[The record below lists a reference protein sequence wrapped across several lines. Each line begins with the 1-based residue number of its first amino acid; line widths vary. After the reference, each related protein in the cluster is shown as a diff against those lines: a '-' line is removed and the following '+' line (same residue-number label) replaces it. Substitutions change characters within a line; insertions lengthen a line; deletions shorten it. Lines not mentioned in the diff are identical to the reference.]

1 MRGIWL
7 TALARRITRTE
18 TFESLV
24 APALADLQYEAA
36 SGRPVGRHYA
46 ALVIVIATALLR
58 DLRVD
63 AQLTFGAPR
72 VWRRAGAWYAGFV
85 LFYAATVLYS
95 DTPWH
100 LLDVTGQAT
109 ALAYALAIGVVA
121 PLPYALVAAVFYLRR
136 ESVAPRRWLHS

>member
-7 TALARRITRTE
+7 TAIVRRIIRKE

-36 SGRPVGRHYA
+36 SGRPIARHYT

-63 AQLTFGAPR
+63 AQLTFAASR
-72 VWRRAGAWYAGFV
+72 VWRR
-85 LFYAATVLYS
+85 
-95 DTPWH
+95 
-100 LLDVTGQAT
+100 
-109 ALAYALAIGVVA
+109 
-121 PLPYALVAAVFYLRR
+121 VAA
-136 ESVAPRRWLHS
+136 